1 MESLRAYNL
10 KLLANILPMY
20 VAEHFLK
27 TQNSKDE
34 VSEGH
39 TRQGSHLPEVMPAR
53 GHIRHVMCRGD
64 QWHGTEQFHSVVIW
78 LFSHKYKL

>member
-34 VSEGH
+34 VG
-39 TRQGSHLPEVMPAR
+39 TGQLCPAN
-53 GHIRHVMCRGD
+53 GYI
-64 QWHGTEQFHSVVIW
+64 S
-78 LFSHKYKL
+78 LKLNRFIIVTSIFWVF

>member
-34 VSEGH
+34 VRVVY
-39 TRQGSHLPEVMPAR
+39 TGSNSLAHGAGYWTLIVCLSVMLAPNQTVDGSIVNIA
-53 GHIRHVMCRGD
+53 
-64 QWHGTEQFHSVVIW
+64 
-78 LFSHKYKL
+78 

>member
-1 MESLRAYNL
+1 MTFDLQAYEEKEDMESLRAYNL

-34 VSEGH
+34 VGEGH
-39 TRQGSHLPEVMPAR
+39 GRQRSRPPEITSAMS
-53 GHIRHVMCRGD
+53 HVMVTSD
-64 QWHGTEQFHSVVIW
+64 Q
-78 LFSHKYKL
+78 

>member
-34 VSEGH
+34 VGAGH
-39 TRQGSHLPEVMPAR
+39 TRQRSRQPEVTPAR
-53 GHIRHVMCRGD
+53 GHGRHVTCHGD
-64 QWHGTEQFHSVVIW
+64 HVTWHKTISLSCYLTV
-78 LFSHKYKL
+78 LS